1 MWTLPPSLVPDPDL
15 VTPGCQDTVIEEA
28 TMSQEGQQ
36 DPLRTDTP
44 PPDTPPAPEGE
55 EEADGSTARDL
66 EPCNGTKT
74 EEEQQGEAEDGD
86 TKNNR
91 NTQSS
96 AKEDEKVTL
105 EEEGRNGEIE
115 GSCLDP
121 VTENSNRDIRE
132 GEDTQLLPPPSPEKD
147 STKPLCSLRLVK

>member
-1 MWTLPPSLVPDPDL
+1 M
-15 VTPGCQDTVIEEA
+15 TPGCQDTVIEEA
-28 TMSQEGQQ
+28 TMSQEGQN

-44 PPDTPPAPEGE
+44 PPEGE

-86 TKNNR
+86 TENNR

-121 VTENSNRDIRE
+121 VTENCNRDIRE
-132 GEDTQLLPPPSPEKD
+132 GEDSQLLPPQSPERD
-147 STKPLCSLRLVK
+147 STKPPCSLRQVK

>member
-1 MWTLPPSLVPDPDL
+1 
-15 VTPGCQDTVIEEA
+15 
-28 TMSQEGQQ
+28 MSEEGQH

-55 EEADGSTARDL
+55 ADASSARDL

-74 EEEQQGEAEDGD
+74 EEEAEDGD
-86 TKNNR
+86 TENNR

-96 AKEDEKVTL
+96 AEEEEKVTL
-105 EEEGRNGEIE
+105 EEEGRNSEIE

-121 VTENSNRDIRE
+121 VTENGNKDISE
-132 GEDTQLLPPPSPEKD
+132 GEDTQLLLPQSLEKD
-147 STKPLCSLRLVK
+147 STKPLCTL

>member
-1 MWTLPPSLVPDPDL
+1 
-15 VTPGCQDTVIEEA
+15 
-28 TMSQEGQQ
+28 MSQEGQD
-36 DPLRTDTP
+36 DPLHTGTP
-44 PPDTPPAPEGE
+44 PPDIPPAPEGE
-55 EEADGSTARDL
+55 EDADSSKAKNL
-66 EPCNGTKT
+66 EPCNGPKT
-74 EEEQQGEAEDGD
+74 EEEQQGEAEDRE
-86 TKNNR
+86 TESIR

-121 VTENSNRDIRE
+121 VTENGNGNICE
-132 GEDTQLLPPPSPEKD
+132 GEDTQSLLPQSPEKD